1 MTEYSTEEVR
11 KIVTDLQNVGV
22 HLMDIST
29 RDIGHAPITDFI
41 TDAEKMCQIVKD
53 SSAGVKLWCR
63 KFFVENRPALWL
75 LRGLCLGQNQMK
87 EYGRYSYGDHYK
99 LEGFRNE
106 FAENYKDIFHNNM
119 RKKWKEYEINYK
131 DAVDF
136 IKTTRLMVATDS
148 RVIAIHENKQCV
160 YYHMFDDCELCE
172 SRDRLKEDLIENAR
186 AMSTNIFV
194 NQKLMV
200 PFFMDWISYC
210 KISES
215 MKEAMPTSTI
225 NWTEDYET
233 VSAMKEICSRWVPK
247 PIMSVDMYCDRSEDA
262 IISSKA
268 DRIAQIKKDY
278 EKLLKPGVTPIVIAK
293 EWASYVVSIN
303 MYYRS
308 MPTHN
313 NLGDKKLDDYIMFMN
328 CFSRVE
334 LLEALVPVIKEQCDH
349 ICKMI

>member
-1 MTEYSTEEVR
+1 MIEYSTEEVR
-11 KIVTDLQNVGV
+11 KIVGDLQNVGV

-53 SSAGVKLWCR
+53 SSPGIKLWCR
-63 KFFVENRPALWL
+63 TFFSENRPALWL

-119 RKKWKEYEINYK
+119 RKKWKEYEINYE

-136 IKTTRLMVATDS
+136 IKTTRLKVVTDQ

-172 SRDRLKEDLIENAR
+172 SRDRMKEDLIENAR

-194 NQKLMV
+194 NEKLMV
-200 PFFMDWISYC
+200 PFFMDWI
-210 KISES
+210 KDFD
-215 MKEAMPTSTI
+215 A
-225 NWTEDYET
+225 
-233 VSAMKEICSRWVPK
+233 VSSIKDIWSHWVPK
-247 PIMSVDMYCDRSEDA
+247 PIMSVDMYSHRSEDA
-262 IISSKA
+262 IITSKV
-268 DRIAQIKKDY
+268 DRIDQIKKDY
-278 EKLLKPGVTPIVIAK
+278 EKIFKPGVTPIVIAR

-303 MYYRS
+303 MYYRAI
-308 MPTHN
+308 PTHG
-313 NLGDKKLDDYIMFMN
+313 NLGDKKLDDYTMFMN

-334 LLEALVPVIKEQCDH
+334 LLEYLVPMVEEQ
-349 ICKMI
+349 IQQIREMI